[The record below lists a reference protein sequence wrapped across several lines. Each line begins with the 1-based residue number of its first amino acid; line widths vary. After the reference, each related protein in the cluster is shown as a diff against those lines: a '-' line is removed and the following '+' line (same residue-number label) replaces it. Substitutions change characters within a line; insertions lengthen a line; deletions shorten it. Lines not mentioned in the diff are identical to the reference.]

1 MTVETIHSSKGLQ
14 YPIVYLPSAE
24 SMGAMKGE
32 KRSVFKQSDASGM
45 ELSITHGV
53 VPESDALKIKRKEE
67 LVRLAY
73 VAMTGG
79 GGRRVLVVPQ
89 YRTSTGWHGNY
100 TKNAYFMALTG
111 SLEPDR
117 NIVLDRFRELGS
129 LPGVRCVEIETL
141 LSEKADAITVAPPVL
156 DPDLGVDHAKPILP
170 KWRVSSFSS
179 INRSV
184 TDDEVAWFG
193 PKQSG
198 GPLEGILAFPRGTKA
213 GDAMHGMLEI
223 ADFPAVAPDTPEAD
237 ALRRSIARSRIEQFL
252 SFPDEASLDK
262 AVGEAARMI
271 YDVVNAEILPG
282 IRLRDVKMTE
292 RASEM
297 PFLLRMRDGLSA
309 SDLKDELER
318 FGEMYAIPN
327 LSDDDLSGFLTGFID
342 LAFGAKDRFW
352 ILDWKSNAITR
363 FVRTQADFTQQVMSD
378 EMRVHR
384 YRLQYLIYLVALRR
398 FLKARLGS
406 EYDDSLLGGAC
417 YVFLRGVS
425 ADALRGPDG
434 IQGVVYDPVGA
445 ERIARLDELFMPEWE
460 QK

>member
-1 MTVETIHSSKGLQ
+1 
-14 YPIVYLPSAE
+14 
-24 SMGAMKGE
+24 MK
-32 KRSVFKQSDASGM
+32 
-45 ELSITHGV
+45 LSITHGEV
-53 VPESDALKIKRKEE
+53 SESDELKVKRNEE

-73 VAMTGG
+73 VAMT
-79 GGRRVLVVPQ
+79 RAACRLVLVVPQ
-89 YRTSTGWHGNY
+89 KKTSKGWNTSY
-100 TKNAYFMALTG
+100 ARNAYFMALTG
-111 SLEPDR
+111 SLNPESS
-117 NIVLDRFRELGS
+117 IVLDRFRVLGG

-141 LSEKADAITVAPPVL
+141 LSGKAAGITVAPPVL
-156 DPDLGVDHAKPILP
+156 DSDLGVDHAKPILP

-193 PKQSG
+193 PKQAG
-198 GPLEGILAFPRGTKA
+198 GSLEGILAFPRGTKA

-252 SFPDEASLDK
+252 SFSDEVSLDK

-297 PFLLRMRDGLSA
+297 PFLLRMRDGLNA
-309 SDLKDELER
+309 SDLKEVLES
-318 FGEMYAIPN
+318 FGERYEIPN

-342 LAFGAKDRFW
+342 LAFGAKGKFW

-363 FVRTQADFTQQVMSD
+363 FVKTQADFTQHVMSD

-398 FLKARLGS
+398 FLRVRLGRD
-406 EYDDSLLGGAC
+406 YDDSLLGGAC

-425 ADALRGPDG
+425 ADAQRGPDG

-445 ERIARLDELFMPEWE
+445 DRIARLDELFLPEWE